1 MSSVLIKLLEL
12 ADHLTVLACTSSYRV
27 IRDTAITTVMDILTD
42 FIVISF
48 PIAMLWQV
56 NITARQKAG
65 IGFWLCLS
73 FVMVI
78 IAVVRIAGI
87 KLPGGNVDIV
97 WLAFWEQQESS
108 ISVIMVSMSAFR
120 SLFVESTATPAPR
133 RNHKYSANNWR
144 RRLVRRALG
153 SGNGNGDAERSMG
166 LPQIP
171 RATLTG
177 MSETIREV

>member
-1 MSSVLIKLLEL
+1 MSSTRVNRLEL
-12 ADHLTVLACTSSYRV
+12 ADHSPVLACTSSYRV
-27 IRDTAITTVMDILTD
+27 IRDTVITTVMDVLTD

-78 IAVVRIAGI
+78 IAIVRIAGI
-87 KLPGGNVDIV
+87 MLPGGNVDIV

-108 ISVIMVSMSAFR
+108 IAVIMVSMSAFR
-120 SLFVESTATPAPR
+120 SLFVESTGTPAPR
-133 RNHKYSANNWR
+133 KALKFSANHWGR
-144 RRLVRRALG
+144 KLVRRALG
-153 SGNGNGDAERSMG
+153 SGNQNGDAERSMG

>member
-1 MSSVLIKLLEL
+1 MSSKLINLLEL
-12 ADHLTVLACTSSYRV
+12 ADHSIVLACTSSYRV
-27 IRDTAITTVMDILTD
+27 IRDTAITTVMDVLTD
-42 FIVISF
+42 FVVISF

-133 RNHKYSANNWR
+133 INLKHSVNNW

-153 SGNGNGDAERSMG
+153 SGNENGDAERSMR